1 MSNERER
8 TEWRY
13 SCLVASSLLF
23 GAMAVFMVLGVTDN
37 LDAATRAGIN
47 RWASPNL
54 TALAEGA
61 SFIGSVSV
69 LFSLTALV
77 AAGLWLGGRPRAAL
91 MLLLVMGIAAIVN
104 NAIKLTFARARPE
117 AFFGAVPDSYSFAS
131 GHALFSACFFSV
143 VAGLIEAKLTSGLAT
158 RHRVGACLQHYR
170 RHRPVAHLSR
180 CALSHRRHRWLRP
193 GGTDRLS
200 RAQRRRRAS
209 LAAAQAGRGD

>member
-1 MSNERER
+1 MSNEQER
-8 TEWRY
+8 IEWRY

-23 GAMAVFMVLGVTDN
+23 GAMALFMALGVTDN

-61 SFIGSVSV
+61 SFIGSVAV

-77 AAGLWLGGRPRAAL
+77 AAGLWLAGRPRAAL

-104 NAIKLTFARARPE
+104 NAIKLAFARARPE

-143 VAGLIEAKLTSGLAT
+143 VAGLIEAKLTSAWQRAVAWALACSIIA
-158 RHRVGACLQHYR
+158 GIG
-170 RHRPVAHLSR
+170 LSR
-180 CALSHRRHRWLRP
+180 IYLGVHYL
-193 GGTDRLS
+193 TDVI
-200 RAQRRRRAS
+200 AGFA
-209 LAAAQAGRGD
+209 LAALIVCLVRSVVVEQR

>member
-13 SCLVASSLLF
+13 SCLIASSLLF
-23 GAMAVFMVLGVTDN
+23 GVLAVLMVLGVSDN

-54 TALAEGA
+54 TALAQGA

-77 AAGLWLGGRPRAAL
+77 AGGLWLGGRPRAAL

-117 AFFGAVPDSYSFAS
+117 AFFGAVPESYSFAS

-143 VAGLIEAKLTSGLAT
+143 VAGLIEAKLTSGWQRAIAWALA
-158 RHRVGACLQHYR
+158 CSI
-170 RHRPVAHLSR
+170 VAGIGLSR
-180 CALSHRRHRWLRP
+180 IYLGVHYL
-193 GGTDRLS
+193 TDVI
-200 RAQRRRRAS
+200 AGFA
-209 LAAAQAGRGD
+209 LAALIVCFVRSVVAEHR

>member
-1 MSNERER
+1 MSNEQER

-23 GAMAVFMVLGVTDN
+23 GAMALFMALGVTDN
-37 LDAATRAGIN
+37 LDVATRAGIN

-61 SFIGSVSV
+61 SFIGSVAV

-77 AAGLWLGGRPRAAL
+77 AAGLWLAGRPHAAL

-143 VAGLIEAKLTSGLAT
+143 VAGLVEAKLTSAWQRAVAWALACSIIA
-158 RHRVGACLQHYR
+158 GIG
-170 RHRPVAHLSR
+170 LSR
-180 CALSHRRHRWLRP
+180 IYLGVHYL
-193 GGTDRLS
+193 TDVI
-200 RAQRRRRAS
+200 AGFA
-209 LAAAQAGRGD
+209 LAALIVCLVRSVIAEQR

>member
-1 MSNERER
+1 MSNEQER
-8 TEWRY
+8 IEWRY

-23 GAMAVFMVLGVTDN
+23 GAMAIFMALGVTDN

-61 SFIGSVSV
+61 SFIGSVAV

-77 AAGLWLGGRPRAAL
+77 AAGLWLAGRPRAAL

-143 VAGLIEAKLTSGLAT
+143 VAGLVEAKLTSAWQRAVAWALACSIIA
-158 RHRVGACLQHYR
+158 GIG
-170 RHRPVAHLSR
+170 LSR
-180 CALSHRRHRWLRP
+180 IYLGVHYL
-193 GGTDRLS
+193 TDVI
-200 RAQRRRRAS
+200 AGFA
-209 LAAAQAGRGD
+209 LAALIVCLVRSIIAEQR

>member
-1 MSNERER
+1 MSNEQER

-13 SCLVASSLLF
+13 SCLIASSLLF
-23 GAMAVFMVLGVTDN
+23 GVMAVFMILGVTDN

-54 TALAEGA
+54 TALAQGA

-69 LFSLTALV
+69 LFSLTALI
-77 AAGLWLGGRPRAAL
+77 AAALWLGGRPRAAL

-117 AFFGAVPDSYSFAS
+117 AFFGAVPDRYSFAS

-143 VAGLIEAKLTSGLAT
+143 VAGLVEAKLTSAWQRAVAWALACSIIA
-158 RHRVGACLQHYR
+158 GIG
-170 RHRPVAHLSR
+170 LSR
-180 CALSHRRHRWLRP
+180 IYLGVHYL
-193 GGTDRLS
+193 TDVI
-200 RAQRRRRAS
+200 AGFA
-209 LAAAQAGRGD
+209 LAALIVCLVRSIIAEQR

>member
-1 MSNERER
+1 MSSGEER

-13 SCLVASSLLF
+13 SCLIVSSLLF
-23 GAMAVFMVLGVTDN
+23 AAMALLMVLGVTDN
-37 LDAATRAGIN
+37 LDAVTRAGIN

-61 SFIGSVSV
+61 SFIGSVAV

-91 MLLLVMGIAAIVN
+91 VLLLVMCTAAIVN
-104 NAIKLTFARARPE
+104 NVIKLAFARARPE

-143 VAGLIEAKLTSGLAT
+143 VAGLIEAKLSSAWQRAVVWVLAFGIVAG
-158 RHRVGACLQHYR
+158 VG
-170 RHRPVAHLSR
+170 LSR
-180 CALSHRRHRWLRP
+180 VYLGVHYL
-193 GGTDRLS
+193 TDVI
-200 RAQRRRRAS
+200 AGFA
-209 LAAAQAGRGD
+209 LAALIVCLVRSLVVEQR

>member
-1 MSNERER
+1 MSNEQER

-23 GAMAVFMVLGVTDN
+23 GAMALFMALGVTDN

-61 SFIGSVSV
+61 SFIGSVAV

-77 AAGLWLGGRPRAAL
+77 AAGLWLAGRPHAAL

-143 VAGLIEAKLTSGLAT
+143 VAGLVEAKLTSAWQRAVAWALACSIIA
-158 RHRVGACLQHYR
+158 GIG
-170 RHRPVAHLSR
+170 LSR
-180 CALSHRRHRWLRP
+180 IYLGVHYL
-193 GGTDRLS
+193 TDVI
-200 RAQRRRRAS
+200 AGFA
-209 LAAAQAGRGD
+209 LAALIVCLVRSVIAEQR

>member
-1 MSNERER
+1 MSSGTER

-13 SCLVASSLLF
+13 SCLIVSSLLF
-23 GAMAVFMVLGVTDN
+23 AAMALFVVLGVTDN

-61 SFIGSVSV
+61 SFIGSVAV

-77 AAGLWLGGRPRAAL
+77 AAGLWLAGRRRAAL
-91 MLLLVMGIAAIVN
+91 MLMLVMGIAVIVN

-117 AFFGAVPDSYSFAS
+117 AFFGALPDSYSFAS

-143 VAGLIEAKLTSGLAT
+143 VAGLIEGKLTSRWQRAIVWVLACT
-158 RHRVGACLQHYR
+158 IIAGVG
-170 RHRPVAHLSR
+170 LSR
-180 CALSHRRHRWLRP
+180 VYLGMHYL
-193 GGTDRLS
+193 TDVI
-200 RAQRRRRAS
+200 AGFA
-209 LAAAQAGRGD
+209 LAALIICLVRSVVAEQRSSGCRR

>member
-1 MSNERER
+1 MSNEQER
-8 TEWRY
+8 IEWRY

-23 GAMAVFMVLGVTDN
+23 GAMALFMALGVTDN

-61 SFIGSVSV
+61 SFIGSVAV

-77 AAGLWLGGRPRAAL
+77 AAGLWLAGRPHAAL

-143 VAGLIEAKLTSGLAT
+143 VAGLVEAKLTSAWQRAVAWALACSIIA
-158 RHRVGACLQHYR
+158 GIG
-170 RHRPVAHLSR
+170 LSR
-180 CALSHRRHRWLRP
+180 IYLGVHYL
-193 GGTDRLS
+193 TDVI
-200 RAQRRRRAS
+200 AGFA
-209 LAAAQAGRGD
+209 LAALIVCLVRSIIAEQR

>member
-1 MSNERER
+1 MPGEQER

-13 SCLVASSLLF
+13 SCLIVASLLF
-23 GAMAVFMVLGVTDN
+23 AAMALFMVLGVTDN

-61 SFIGSVSV
+61 GFVGSVAV
-69 LFSLTALV
+69 LFSLTALI

-91 MLLLVMGIAAIVN
+91 MLLLVMGMAAIVN

-117 AFFGAVPDSYSFAS
+117 AFFGTLPDSYSFAS

-143 VAGLIEAKLTSGLAT
+143 VAGLIEGKLTSPWQRALVWVLACSVVAG
-158 RHRVGACLQHYR
+158 VG
-170 RHRPVAHLSR
+170 LSR
-180 CALSHRRHRWLRP
+180 IYLGVHYP
-193 GGTDRLS
+193 TDVI
-200 RAQRRRRAS
+200 AGFA
-209 LAAAQAGRGD
+209 LAALIVCLVRSVVVEQR

>member
-1 MSNERER
+1 MPSGKER

-13 SCLVASSLLF
+13 SCLIVSSLLF
-23 GAMAVFMVLGVTDN
+23 AALALLVVLGVTDN

-61 SFIGSVSV
+61 SFIGSVAV
-69 LFSLTALV
+69 LFSLTAVV
-77 AAGLWLGGRPRAAL
+77 AIGLWAGGRPRAAL
-91 MLLLVMGIAAIVN
+91 MLMLVMGIAGIVN

-143 VAGLIEAKLTSGLAT
+143 VAGLIEGKLTSWWQRAVVWLLACSIVAAIGWS
-158 RHRVGACLQHYR
+158 RIYLGVHY
-170 RHRPVAHLSR
+170 L
-180 CALSHRRHRWLRP
+180 
-193 GGTDRLS
+193 TDVI
-200 RAQRRRRAS
+200 AGFA
-209 LAAAQAGRGD
+209 LAALIICLVRGIVAEQR